1 MLTFDSGLSK
11 VTVRSDKPHNVNV
24 GDQIIVKNAQST
36 TNSDGVENKGYNGTF
51 LVTDIVN
58 SKEFKYSNTDTLG
71 TVHTVGTFTN
81 TTHTR
86 STLLPRFDRNDNKD
100 NLFVY
105 RSEVITPY
113 IEGVQDGIYHLFVL
127 NGDNAMTDPS
137 NQFDTDTFNQ
147 NIVNLYPEYD
157 RDNVNDNPPEATSF
171 AKRFPIG
178 DVVTND
184 LKKSITRETTNKFIE
199 SFDATNTISAVT
211 DNTTTADLT
220 FTEQHEFS
228 ALKFH
233 STLTGGSGHTNGI
246 YHLSLIH
253 I

>member
-24 GDQIIVKNAQST
+24 GDQIIVRNAQST

-86 STLLPRFDRNDNKD
+86 STLLPRFERNDNKD

-113 IEGVQDGIYHLFVL
+113 IEGVQDGVFHLFVL
-127 NGDNAMTDPS
+127 NSNNAMDEVSNCLLYTSPS
-137 NQFDTDTFNQ
+137 
-147 NIVNLYPEYD
+147 P
-157 RDNVNDNPPEATSF
+157 RDVRSSRMPS
-171 AKRFPIG
+171 
-178 DVVTND
+178 
-184 LKKSITRETTNKFIE
+184 
-199 SFDATNTISAVT
+199 SA
-211 DNTTTADLT
+211 
-220 FTEQHEFS
+220 
-228 ALKFH
+228 
-233 STLTGGSGHTNGI
+233 
-246 YHLSLIH
+246 
-253 I
+253 